1 MRKEIILSKIS
12 KIEESIPLIEE
23 NIPEDFEEFENLGLL
38 KDGIY
43 KRIQYMIENI
53 LDICAIINSDLQ
65 FIPPG
70 EEDDIIN
77 NLVKKEILSQS
88 MGNKIKEFKEFRD
101 IIVHRYGK
109 IDDKLSFELIHE
121 NLGDFNK
128 IIEKIE
134 TILDRY

>member
-12 KIEESIPLIEE
+12 EIEESIPLIEE

-53 LDICAIINSDLQ
+53 LDICAIINSDMK
-65 FIPPG
+65 FSSPG

-88 MGNKIKEFKEFRD
+88 MGNKIKEFKGFRD

-128 IIEKIE
+128 IIEKIK

>member
-121 NLGDFNK
+121 NLSDFNK
-128 IIEKIE
+128 IIEKIK
-134 TILDRY
+134 TIIDRY

>member
-12 KIEESIPLIEE
+12 EIEESLSLIEE

-43 KRIQYMIENI
+43 KRMQYMIENI
-53 LDICAIINSDLQ
+53 LDICAIINSDLK
-65 FIPPG
+65 FTSPG

-88 MGNKIKEFKEFRD
+88 MGNKVKELKGFRN
-101 IIVHRYGK
+101 IIAHRYGK

>member
-121 NLGDFNK
+121 NLSDFNK
-128 IIEKIE
+128 IIEK
-134 TILDRY
+134 

>member
-12 KIEESIPLIEE
+12 EIEESLSLIEE
-23 NIPEDFEEFENLGLL
+23 NMPGDFEEFENLGLL

-121 NLGDFNK
+121 NLSDFNK
-128 IIEKIE
+128 IIEKIK
-134 TILDRY
+134 TIIDRY

>member
-12 KIEESIPLIEE
+12 EIEESLSLIEE

>member
-88 MGNKIKEFKEFRD
+88 MGNKVKELKGFRN
-101 IIVHRYGK
+101 IIAHRYGK

-128 IIEKIE
+128 IIEKIK

>member
-12 KIEESIPLIEE
+12 EIEESIPLIEE

-38 KDGIY
+38 KDGTY

-53 LDICAIINSDLQ
+53 LDICAIINSDMK
-65 FIPPG
+65 FSSPG

-88 MGNKIKEFKEFRD
+88 MGNKIKELKEFRD

-121 NLGDFNK
+121 KLGDFNK
-128 IIEKIE
+128 IIEKIK

>member
-77 NLVKKEILSQS
+77 NLVKKRYCHNLWEIKSKSLKNLEIL
-88 MGNKIKEFKEFRD
+88 
-101 IIVHRYGK
+101 
-109 IDDKLSFELIHE
+109 
-121 NLGDFNK
+121 
-128 IIEKIE
+128 
-134 TILDRY
+134 

>member
-12 KIEESIPLIEE
+12 EIEESIALIEG

-121 NLGDFNK
+121 NLSDFNK
-128 IIEKIE
+128 IIEKIK
-134 TILDRY
+134 TIIDRY

>member
-12 KIEESIPLIEE
+12 EIEESLSLIEE

-121 NLGDFNK
+121 NLSDFNK
-128 IIEKIE
+128 IIEKIK
-134 TILDRY
+134 TIIDRY

>member
-12 KIEESIPLIEE
+12 EIEESLSLIEE

-43 KRIQYMIENI
+43 KRMQYMIENI
-53 LDICAIINSDLQ
+53 LDICAIINSDLK
-65 FIPPG
+65 FTSPG

-128 IIEKIE
+128 IIEKIK